1 MTKRF
6 VKSADTQSPVSYSQR
21 EIERI
26 LRRYGA
32 TDFSF
37 GSSWAEHLARIA
49 FRVPD
54 IPGSKLTVPVRL
66 EVSMDSVA
74 GALGFLANSW
84 GGSREPTV
92 KEMEQAER
100 VAWRHLVLWVDA
112 ACSAASAGLQTMS
125 EAFLAHTLVRTP
137 EGDVM
142 KVSQMLDHAAK
153 LQGAE
158 GGYRGMLP
166 AGTPAP

>member
-6 VKSADTQSPVSYSQR
+6 VKSADTDSPVSASQR

-32 TDFSF
+32 SDFSL
-37 GSSWAEHLARIA
+37 GSHWENRIARLA

-54 IPGSKLTVPVRL
+54 EPGSKLLVPVRL
-66 EVSMDSVA
+66 EISIEAVA
-74 GALGFLANSW
+74 GALGFTVAW
-84 GGSREPTV
+84 GGKKVIPTQWQW
-92 KEMEQAER
+92 EQAER
-100 VAWRHLVLWVDA
+100 VSWRHLVLWVDA
-112 ACSAASAGLQTMS
+112 ACAAAGAGLQTMS

-137 EGDVM
+137 DGDVL

-158 GGYRGMLP
+158 NGYRGLLP
-166 AGTPAP
+166 AGTTP